1 MTETAGTAE
10 TARTAG
16 TARMAKT
23 AGPTGTAGTAETGSV
38 ELRRVRRWLWI
49 FIVCLALSGLTA
61 FPLHAESTLLVDA
74 AHRLPTPG
82 PVLDWLE
89 RIHTGITE
97 TDQRYPFLAYGTD
110 WLAFA
115 HLVIAGAF
123 WGPLRDPVRN
133 VFVVRWALG
142 ACAGIVPLAL
152 ICGPVRGIPFFW
164 SCVDMSFGIVGAV
177 PLLIVLRGIKRL
189 DAARAAAAVATA

>member
-1 MTETAGTAE
+1 MGGTADD
-10 TARTAG
+10 
-16 TARMAKT
+16 
-23 AGPTGTAGTAETGSV
+23 

-49 FIVCLALSGLTA
+49 FIVCLVLSGLTA

-74 AHRLPTPG
+74 AHRLPTPR
-82 PVLDWLE
+82 PVLDWLQ
-89 RIHTGITE
+89 RIHSGITE
-97 TDQRYPFLAYGTD
+97 TDRRYPFLAYGTD

-164 SCVDMSFGIVGAV
+164 SCVDMSFGAVGAV
-177 PLLIVLRGIKRL
+177 PLLLVLRGIRRL
-189 DAARAAAAVATA
+189 EVGRTASGAATA